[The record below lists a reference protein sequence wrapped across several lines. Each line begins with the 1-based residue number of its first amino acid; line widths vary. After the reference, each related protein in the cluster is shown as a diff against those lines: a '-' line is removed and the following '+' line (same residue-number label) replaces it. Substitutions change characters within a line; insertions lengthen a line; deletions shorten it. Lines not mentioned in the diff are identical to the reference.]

1 MRRRRGAELRS
12 ACDSHEAKGLGG
24 VLPKDKKDR
33 PAFCVAVGMCA
44 TTTPPD
50 VRPRSPGYRWL
61 TLACVCRVPRLNRR
75 SLTNLLRNKML
86 FAARIGQTVFL
97 GSSSFPIRSS
107 APSAFPVGCFEH
119 DRFAHACQNVLCW
132 SVRR

>member
-1 MRRRRGAELRS
+1 MS
-12 ACDSHEAKGLGG
+12 GL
-24 VLPKDKKDR
+24 
-33 PAFCVAVGMCA
+33 A
-44 TTTPPD
+44 
-50 VRPRSPGYRWL
+50 
-61 TLACVCRVPRLNRR
+61 TLARLSMADVGLRVPCTPRLNRR